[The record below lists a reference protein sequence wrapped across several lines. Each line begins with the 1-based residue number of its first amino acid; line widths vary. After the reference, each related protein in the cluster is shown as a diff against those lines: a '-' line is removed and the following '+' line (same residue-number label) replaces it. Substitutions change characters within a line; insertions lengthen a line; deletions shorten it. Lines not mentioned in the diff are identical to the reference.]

1 MHIEVRVKDTFRY
14 NWDEIGLFRVL
25 KERADMITFS
35 FSDLGSHII
44 LDPLHYIYI
53 YIQVYIDICV
63 YIFLYVYGR
72 LSRLTR
78 YQKLKKYV

>member
-1 MHIEVRVKDTFRY
+1 MCWLETLLGMHIEVRVKDTFRY

-53 YIQVYIDICV
+53 QVYIDI
-63 YIFLYVYGR
+63 YIYIYLQR
-72 LSRLTR
+72 LVAPS
-78 YQKLKKYV
+78 